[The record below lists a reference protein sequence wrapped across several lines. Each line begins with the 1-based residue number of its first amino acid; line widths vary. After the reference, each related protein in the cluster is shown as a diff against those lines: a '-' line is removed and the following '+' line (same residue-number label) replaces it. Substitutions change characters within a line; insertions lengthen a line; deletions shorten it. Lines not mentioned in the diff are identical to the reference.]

1 MRSAHLA
8 LASISLFHVCAHFWL
23 VAPYLNAEAI
33 NLLDPSATD
42 TNGYVE
48 LARNFGTE
56 AFANGYRLP
65 GYPFFLA
72 SFEWLGDLWLRYA
85 RVTQILVS
93 TLLLPLAFATLRAL
107 NFSGRGAIFGTL
119 LVASWPPFYFYS
131 TQLIPETLVLVL
143 GASLLMTLM
152 RSRLP
157 LRAALL
163 SALLVVLMVYLKP
176 NSLLLWIPVC
186 TTTLYRWR
194 KNAIR
199 SLGFGTA
206 LLVLS
211 LLPWTLFVSNSQ
223 GKLVLLST
231 TQGINEY
238 LGTVSDPETPSLPS
252 RAAEHLDLTLD
263 TDFYENTR
271 NLPLNEQNNAFKRA
285 AHENW
290 HKRPFATAIH
300 GVAKVLHTFGF
311 SLRDPRDAVFL
322 ALFLVA
328 LLGSIYSW
336 RRNQNRALCVAFW
349 SLIFITA
356 LQAFWFLPNQRFKV
370 VWTDFSALLLCAWLA
385 SEVARKLR
393 RRTLN

>member
-8 LASISLFHVCAHFWL
+8 LASISLFNVCAHFWL

-48 LARNFGTE
+48 LATNFGTE

-65 GYPFFLA
+65 GYPLFLA
-72 SFEWLGDLWLRYA
+72 SFEWLGDLWLQYA
-85 RVTQILVS
+85 RVTQILIS

-107 NFSGRGAIFGTL
+107 NLSGRGAIFGTL
-119 LVASWPPFYFYS
+119 LVAIWPPFYFYS

-143 GASLLMTLM
+143 GAGLLMTLM

-176 NSLLLWIPVC
+176 NSLLLWILVG
-186 TTTLYRWR
+186 TTLLYRWR

-199 SLGFGTA
+199 PLGIGTA

-211 LLPWTLFVSNSQ
+211 LLPWTLFVSKSQ

-238 LGTVSDPETPSLPS
+238 LGTLSDPETPSLPS
-252 RAAEHLDLTLD
+252 RAAKHLDLTLD

-271 NLPLNEQNNAFKRA
+271 KLPLNEQSEVFKQA
-285 AHENW
+285 ARENW
-290 HKRPFATAIH
+290 RARPLATAIH
-300 GVAKVLHTFGF
+300 GVAKILHTFGF

-328 LLGSIYSW
+328 LLSSIYSW
-336 RRNQNRALCVAFW
+336 RKNQNRTLCVAFW
-349 SLIFITA
+349 SLTFITA
-356 LQAFWFLPNQRFKV
+356 IQAFWFLPNQRFKV

>member
-1 MRSAHLA
+1 MRSVHFA
-8 LASISLFHVCAHFWL
+8 LASISLIHVCAHFWL

-33 NLLDPSATD
+33 NLLDPSVTD

-48 LARNFGTE
+48 LAKNFGTQ

-65 GYPFFLA
+65 GYPLFLA

-85 RVTQILVS
+85 RVAQVLVS

-119 LVASWPPFYFYS
+119 LVGIWPPFYFYS

-143 GASLLMTLM
+143 GAGLLMTLM
-152 RSRLP
+152 RTRLP
-157 LRAALL
+157 LRAALI
-163 SALLVVLMVYLKP
+163 SALLVVWMVYLKP
-176 NSLLLWIPVC
+176 NSLLLWIPIC
-186 TTTLYRWR
+186 TTMLYRWR
-194 KNAIR
+194 NDAIR
-199 SLGFGTA
+199 PLGVGTA

-223 GKLVLLST
+223 GKFVLLST

-252 RAAEHLDLTLD
+252 RAAKHLDLALD

-271 NLPLNEQNNAFKRA
+271 KLPLNEQNEVFKRA
-285 AHENW
+285 ARENW

-300 GVAKVLHTFGF
+300 SVAKILHTFGF
-311 SLRDPRDAVFL
+311 SLRDLRDAVFL

-385 SEVARKLR
+385 TEMARKFR